1 MTTDHWDTQ
10 NKKGLMNKEVT
21 LRFNLGRIL
30 KLLFIVCL
38 LVGVFFI
45 GRWSQEQ
52 AGEEKSAVAVDK
64 GPNFLER
71 LFARDESPDEPK
83 TVAQT
88 EVIESNTAKNSSN
101 QSSTPPTPAP
111 STPAPVVAT
120 PAAPANVTAAPAQPE
135 TIITAYPSGT
145 MAMTLTGVKKEWFE
159 TWGRINILEVSFRN
173 NAQGT
178 IKPSYITMIVEGY
191 DYDKK
196 VPLANGDPIV
206 IKAGQTKS
214 LFVTVPGG
222 WAYNKVTA
230 GDLKSVQVTIV
241 LFDEAD
247 VQMASD
253 RKEMNLEG

>member
-1 MTTDHWDTQ
+1 
-10 NKKGLMNKEVT
+10 MNKDVT
-21 LRFNLGRIL
+21 LKFNLG
-30 KLLFIVCL
+30 KLLKAVIIAALF
-38 LVGVFFI
+38 VGVFML
-45 GRWSQEQ
+45 GRWSVDPTLPTELGSDEDDS
-52 AGEEKSAVAVDK
+52 AKLEKVSFIK
-64 GPNFLER
+64 R
-71 LFARDESPDEPK
+71 LFGSDGSSSDLEEP
-83 TVAQT
+83 VAK
-88 EVIESNTAKNSSN
+88 VN
-101 QSSTPPTPAP
+101 QSNSTESSRNSTPLQAAVVAPTADPTPAP
-111 STPAPVVAT
+111 VNTTPAVAP
-120 PAAPANVTAAPAQPE
+120 PAEASVPE

-159 TWGRINILEVSFRN
+159 TWGRINTLEVSFRN

-196 VPLANGDPIV
+196 VPLANGDPII